1 MKKLPLISL
10 LLISF
15 FSFTQSVPEDLENI
29 VSSNPEL
36 AAYIKNQQE
45 LTSDQETITG
55 LDKSIDSQ
63 DDDQL
68 GEKKQPDNNIF
79 GFDFINSI
87 PRSISSTSDLPVPGD
102 YVISLGDKL
111 KIILTGGKNAI
122 YSLQVGMDGS
132 IIFPELGAIN
142 VFGNSIKDIRKK
154 IKQLIELSYVG
165 VDVSVSLEALT
176 AKKINIIGAVKNP
189 GTYIVNPFS
198 TITSSLSYSG
208 GFEDYASLRN
218 IVVIR

>member
-55 LDKSIDSQ
+55 QDKSIDSQ

-79 GFDFINSI
+79 GFDLSNLNKYFRKYFNLNS
-87 PRSISSTSDLPVPGD
+87 
-102 YVISLGDKL
+102 
-111 KIILTGGKNAI
+111 N
-122 YSLQVGMDGS
+122 
-132 IIFPELGAIN
+132 F
-142 VFGNSIKDIRKK
+142 
-154 IKQLIELSYVG
+154 
-165 VDVSVSLEALT
+165 
-176 AKKINIIGAVKNP
+176 
-189 GTYIVNPFS
+189 
-198 TITSSLSYSG
+198 
-208 GFEDYASLRN
+208 
-218 IVVIR
+218 